1 MYRFIFIPEM
11 DFDFPY
17 STFLYENDLQTFYF
31 NFFWLK
37 ISFFFSLKNSSIPIR
52 VSLTQKEISP

>member
-1 MYRFIFIPEM
+1 M

>member
-31 NFFWLK
+31 NFFGLK
-37 ISFFFSLKNSSIPIR
+37 YRFFSLKNSSIPIR